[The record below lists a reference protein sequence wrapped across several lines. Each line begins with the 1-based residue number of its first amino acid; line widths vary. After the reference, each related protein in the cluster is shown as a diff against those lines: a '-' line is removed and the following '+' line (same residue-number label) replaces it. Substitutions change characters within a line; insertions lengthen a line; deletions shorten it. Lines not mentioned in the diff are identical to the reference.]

1 MTLKNKTCKDYG
13 RYCAKY
19 SNLLAAVLSLSA
31 CGAATDVNQQSVDVT
46 PSTQKTL
53 ITQTSQDTELTPM
66 ERGKILFKRCRAC
79 HTLGQDGRHKVGPN
93 LWNIGGQNAASR
105 EGFNYSKALK
115 AANII
120 WTEES
125 LNAYIEKPQSF
136 VPGTRMN
143 FIGIKKPQDRADLL
157 LYLKAQTSP

>member
-1 MTLKNKTCKDYG
+1 MTLRNKVHKDHG
-13 RYCAKY
+13 RYFTKY
-19 SNLLAAVLSLSA
+19 SCLLAAVLYLSA
-31 CGAATDVNQQSVDVT
+31 CGAATDVNQQST
-46 PSTQKTL
+46 NAPKPNQKPL
-53 ITQTSQDTELTPM
+53 ITQASQDTELTPM

-125 LNAYIEKPQSF
+125 LNAYIEKPQNF
-136 VPGTRMN
+136 VQGTRMN